1 MIYKKQEAERGNLLY
16 ECRALRSPHP
26 RRRPAGLSAALYA
39 SRARLR
45 AAVLHDGGGQVTSTP
60 EIENYLGIDS
70 IDGFEL
76 DRLFTEHAKRMGAEL
91 LTARAEK
98 LTAGDVF
105 AVETRG
111 GVLRARAVVL
121 AMGATH
127 RELGLESEKRL
138 FGAGVSYCAT
148 CDGAFFRNKTVAVV
162 GGGDTAVS
170 DALYLSKLAAKVYL
184 IHRRD
189 EFRASKF
196 LVERAQARENIRFI
210 LSTVVEEVLGEDRVQ
225 GLRLRNVS
233 NGNVGTLETD
243 GLFVAVGIRP
253 NSELVRGL
261 VALDEGGFVV
271 AGEDC
276 KTSLPG
282 IFAAGDLRTEP
293 LRQIVCAVSD
303 GAVAVESALEYLETR

>member
-1 MIYKKQEAERGNLLY
+1 MKKDVIIIGGGAAGLTAAIYASRANLNPVVLAGPLPGGLLTQTTDVENFPGFPDAVNGYELMFKFQQQAEKFGAKIVNETVQSVKLVEGGPHELVLGNGEIA
-16 ECRALRSPHP
+16 ECRALIIATGAAP
-26 RRRPAGLSAALYA
+26 RW
-39 SRARLR
+39 
-45 AAVLHDGGGQVTSTP
+45 
-60 EIENYLGIDS
+60 
-70 IDGFEL
+70 
-76 DRLFTEHAKRMGAEL
+76 
-91 LTARAEK
+91 
-98 LTAGDVF
+98 
-105 AVETRG
+105 
-111 GVLRARAVVL
+111 
-121 AMGATH
+121 
-127 RELGLESEKRL
+127 LGLPSEEKFL
-138 FGAGVSYCAT
+138 NKGVSACAT

-282 IFAAGDLRTEP
+282 IFAAGDLRTKP

>member
-1 MIYKKQEAERGNLLY
+1 MNAELYDLLI
-16 ECRALRSPHP
+16 LGGG
-26 RRRPAGLSAALYA
+26 PAGLSAALYA

-91 LTARAEK
+91 LTARAEQ

-282 IFAAGDLRTEP
+282 IFAAGDLRTKP

>member
-1 MIYKKQEAERGNLLY
+1 MNAELYDLLI
-16 ECRALRSPHP
+16 LGGG
-26 RRRPAGLSAALYA
+26 PAGLSAALYA

-98 LTAGDVF
+98 LTGGDVF

-282 IFAAGDLRTEP
+282 IFAAGDLRTKP